1 MRWIIFFLLKVSFKT
16 ITSRQLCDPYIK
28 FDNVI
33 LNKDIIYTISFD
45 LYGFLYGTLWL
56 DMSKYNVLFGRI
68 TNPELRRNFYGREY
82 SNTQD

>member
-1 MRWIIFFLLKVSFKT
+1 M
-16 ITSRQLCDPYIK
+16 
-28 FDNVI
+28 
-33 LNKDIIYTISFD
+33 D
-45 LYGFLYGTLWL
+45 LYSALWL